1 MPSSPWRR
9 IPLASIPDELT
20 VRIARLSFAN
30 LRQLDTSHGCQDHTV
45 LPYAA
50 SSAKPSSQPVQPTKL
65 LAKAFKRRSSAHGVR
80 SRITA
85 LRTPL
90 APDAAASTATR
101 PNVRDDGQRPS
112 SLGRDGASCR
122 GDLRSR
128 RSGIF
133 LRARLD
139 RANQIEVAGE
149 NRALAQRRTYDF
161 DCLQQVSSPHERSDI
176 EKTQRL
182 LKPAKCGP
190 KPWSR
195 ELSALSS

>member
-9 IPLASIPDELT
+9 IPLASIASELT

-30 LRQLDTSHGCQDHTV
+30 LRRLDASNGRQNHTV

-50 SSAKPSSQPVQPTKL
+50 SPAKNFDQPSAGQPKPSR
-65 LAKAFKRRSSAHGVR
+65 KRLSVVRLRDVR

-112 SLGRDGASCR
+112 SLGRDGGSCR
-122 GDLRSR
+122 GDLGLA
-128 RSGIF
+128 RSGLS
-133 LRARLD
+133 LRSRLD
-139 RANQIEVAGE
+139 RTNQLEVAGE
-149 NRALAQRRTYDF
+149 NRAFAQRR
-161 DCLQQVSSPHERSDI
+161 
-176 EKTQRL
+176 
-182 LKPAKCGP
+182 GP
-190 KPWSR
+190 VISTACSK
-195 ELSALSS
+195 